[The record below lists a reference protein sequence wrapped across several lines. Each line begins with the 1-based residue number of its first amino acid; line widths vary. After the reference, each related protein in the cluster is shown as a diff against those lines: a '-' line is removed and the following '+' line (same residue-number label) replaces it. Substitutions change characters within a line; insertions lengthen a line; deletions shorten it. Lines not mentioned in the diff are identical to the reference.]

1 MALTYLTEM
10 GQPTN
15 LRAPKLRKPSIRRM
29 RKFARRPWPFFFPLP
44 LLALTLCAQNKSG
57 EKLAP
62 YFPTP
67 ETIVDKMLELGGLR
81 PGEKM
86 YDLGSGDGRIVI
98 MAARKYKADATGVE
112 LDESLYRQS
121 SERIKTLGLAPTA
134 RIILGDLLQ
143 QDYSSADLLTIYLLP
158 VAIDKVTPIFEKQL
172 KKGARVV
179 AHDFEFP
186 AWTPAKSVDI
196 DDDGEGRSHRL
207 FLYKR

>member
-1 MALTYLTEM
+1 MVKV
-10 GQPTN
+10 GQPAN
-15 LRAPKLRKPSIRRM
+15 FRVRRM
-29 RKFARRPWPFFFPLP
+29 RRFRNVGARKFVGCPWLFF
-44 LLALTLCAQNKSG
+44 LALTLCAQNKSG
-57 EKLAP
+57 EKIAP

-98 MAARKYKADATGVE
+98 MAVRKYKADATGVE
-112 LDESLYRQS
+112 LDDSLYRQS

-134 RIILGDLLQ
+134 RIIHGDLLQ
-143 QDYSSADLLTIYLLP
+143 QDYSSSDLLTIYLLP

-186 AWTPAKSVDI
+186 KWTPARTLDI

-207 FLYKR
+207 FLYRR